1 MKIEVVDVSFSY
13 PSGVTALEAVSLEVG
28 SGDAMAIVGENG
40 AGKTTLVKH
49 INGLLHPSQGRVNVG
64 DWNTA
69 DYSVAQ
75 LAGRVGY
82 VFQNPDDQ
90 LFERTVRRELAF
102 GPRNLGQNEAEVKAS
117 VDMAL
122 ERTELADVADTHPY
136 DLSLARRKW
145 VAMAAV
151 LAMQTPVII
160 LDEPTSGQD
169 AHGIA
174 LLGRLMNEL
183 KAEGRTILTIS
194 HDLDFVADHF
204 PRLVVMA
211 DGRILV
217 DGPAAQV
224 LEQTELLRQAQID
237 PPQLVRLAA
246 ALGLPDVPTSIDDFL
261 SAVKRKM

>member
-1 MKIEVVDVSFSY
+1 MKIEAVDVSFSY
-13 PSGVTALEAVSLEVG
+13 PSGVVALAGVSLEVG
-28 SGDAMAIVGENG
+28 SGEAVAIVGENG

-49 INGLLHPSQGRVNVG
+49 INGLLHPNQGRVSVG
-64 DWNTA
+64 GWNTG

-75 LAGRVGY
+75 LASRVGY

-90 LFERTVRRELAF
+90 LFERSVRRELAF
-102 GPRNLGQNEAEVKAS
+102 GPRNLGQSEAEVKAS
-117 VDMAL
+117 IDKAL
-122 ERTELADVADTHPY
+122 ARTELAEVADTHPY
-136 DLSLARRKW
+136 DLSLAQRKW

-174 LLGRLMNEL
+174 LLGRLLNDL

-211 DGRILV
+211 DGRILA

-224 LEQTELLRQAQID
+224 LEQTELLREAQVD

-246 ALGLPDVPTSIDDFL
+246 ALGLPGVPTSIDDFL
-261 SAVKRKM
+261 SAVKRKT